1 MRYLIIRMILLQ
13 NICRCIISH
22 DTIEKVD
29 KIADQNQLKNG
40 FMTMSMFEKLCQ
52 NGEKETNAENI
63 KTYLVALG
71 LAVEAKDDLLFI
83 PALVSDENKV

>member
-1 MRYLIIRMILLQ
+1 MIMVIISQ
-13 NICRCIISH
+13 NIIRCIISH

-29 KIADQNQLKNG
+29 KIADQNQLKKG
-40 FMTMSMFEKLCQ
+40 FMTVSMFEKLCQ

-71 LAVEAKDDLLFI
+71 LAVKAEDDLLFI